1 MVTAWKADL
10 GTKKV
15 GHHCSNWKQY
25 IGKNLSCWSRARIVV
40 YWSVFTLPRSWG
52 KNVRFPAEAHTFQ
65 IHCGLAHGKYGG
77 LLHCTNCRSM
87 QPFAVVAVV
96 RLQCWWNLAKC
107 ISSKWQVLPSNNFPF
122 NRKQNAFAP
131 EYFFSS
137 AVEAALHSNVVQQ
150 IKQHSDSI
158 QFHQRLRQCTYSSY
172 WKKHD
177 CFFCLRLTCQR
188 QCCNMGNLRCQPIHR
203 ATVFV
208 FVTP

>member
-107 ISSKWQVLPSNNFPF
+107 ISSNRQILPSKNFPF
-122 NRKQNAFAP
+122 NRKQSAFAP
-131 EYFFSS
+131 KYSFQCCGGGTSQYMPYSKSS
-137 AVEAALHSNVVQQ
+137 STLTLDNSTRDCDSAL
-150 IKQHSDSI
+150 I
-158 QFHQRLRQCTYSSY
+158 QAIEKIWLL
-172 WKKHD
+172 
-177 CFFCLRLTCQR
+177 FCLRLTCQR